1 MKANRWS
8 RARNIFPKEIELTL
22 DQDDRDDPWST
33 CPCSWQWSDIFVRS
47 QVLCLLYKK
56 YQTTYAAQ
64 RSPRGTVCRGPN
76 LTSGEV
82 WFCHGERIGHPQSQV
97 VEVGDP
103 GIGEHA
109 MNIGGQGVKK
119 GDVLSRRDQMD
130 LPSNLRWQY
139 NYDAPT
145 PDQNTRSF
153 FSI

>member
-1 MKANRWS
+1 MLLAVVRYFCQIS
-8 RARNIFPKEIELTL
+8 GAMPSIQEI
-22 DQDDRDDPWST
+22 SNY
-33 CPCSWQWSDIFVRS
+33 VRGS
-47 QVLCLLYKK
+47 EP
-56 YQTTYAAQ
+56 